1 MSSDNKTQAFYLKTQ
16 VVDAEGKQV
25 DKKGVPPAACIV
37 YAWNDAGDVARG
49 VAICSE
55 ADNWNRQDGRERAT
69 ARARKALGTKKS
81 SMPIGVAVTAK
92 DDAATMLVRQAGLEF
107 LYLWQDRFGV
117 ADPLPGFK
125 VSYNPALNDFE
136 KKLVQTAKDR
146 VAGVRTPDAP
156 QVTAPAVG

>member
-16 VVDAEGKQV
+16 VVDTEGKKV
-25 DKKGVPPAACIV
+25 DKKGVPPVACIV
-37 YAWNDAGDVARG
+37 YAWDDEGNVARG

-55 ADNWNRQDGRERAT
+55 ADNWNRKAGRERAT

-81 SMPIGVAVTAK
+81 SMPIGMPVT
-92 DDAATMLVRQAGLEF
+92 DAATKLVRQVGMNF

-117 ADPLPGFK
+117 DSSLPGFK
-125 VSYNPALNDFE
+125 ASYNPKMNDFE
-136 KKLVQTAKDR
+136 EKLVQTAKDR